1 MLTIDWQ
8 PLRHTALPLY
18 RQIYL
23 YIRGKIQSN
32 QWTDGTLLPSQRLL
46 AKKLQINRST
56 LLLAL
61 DELRADGYI
70 TSRRGSGIF
79 VNSSAWSEL
88 AAAARSWNT
97 RLSTDAFLSNQ
108 PMIQQINELEFD
120 PKMIRLGTGELA
132 PELFPNTVLKRL
144 IAETAPKIDSFG
156 YQEPLGLLPLREQV
170 SLHLK
175 KRGITAA
182 SSNILIVSGA
192 LQALQLICFGLL
204 APKDAMFVERPSY
217 LLSLKLFRSLQL
229 HFSEIPMTN
238 CGLSL
243 PSLRQQ
249 QKAHRHALL
258 YTVPT
263 FHNPTG
269 ILMPLEKRHALLH
282 FCQETRLPIVEDDV
296 YRDLWL
302 DKEPP
307 APLKAL
313 DNSGLVLYVSSLS
326 KTIGP
331 GLRIGWI
338 AGPEPIIRRLADLK
352 MQHDYGSSTL
362 SQWVAAEWL
371 RKDLESLHLN
381 NLRNNLRQ
389 RRTITL
395 QCLQEYFSKIASWN
409 IPTGGFYIW
418 LKLKNPVSMP
428 QLFKAACSRNI
439 LLNPG
444 TIYDQQSN
452 QHLRISYAYAKPNDI
467 RYGLQQLAKLLSEK
481 SNV

>member
-8 PLRHTALPLY
+8 PARHTALPLY

-23 YIRGKIQSN
+23 YIQGKIQSG
-32 QWTDGTLLPSQRLL
+32 QWTNGTRLPPQRLL
-46 AKKLQINRST
+46 AREFQVNRST
-56 LLLAL
+56 LLPAL

-70 TSRRGSGIF
+70 SSHQGSGIV
-79 VNSSAWSEL
+79 VNGSAWSEL
-88 AAAARSWNT
+88 AAAARSWNE

-108 PMIQQINELEFD
+108 PMVQQINELEFA
-120 PKMIRLGTGELA
+120 PQMIRLGTGELA
-132 PELFPNTVLKRL
+132 PELFPNDALRQL

-156 YQEPLGLLPLREQV
+156 YQEPQGLPGLREQV
-170 SLHLK
+170 SRHLRK
-175 KRGITAA
+175 NGILAA
-182 SSNILIVSGA
+182 PANILIVSGA

-229 HFSEIPMTN
+229 RFSEIPMTSS
-238 CGLSL
+238 GLSL
-243 PSLRQQ
+243 ASLKKQQ
-249 QKAHRHALL
+249 QSHRHALL

-269 ILMPLEKRHALLH
+269 SLLPLEKRQALLR
-282 FCQETRLPIVEDDV
+282 FCQQARLPIVEDDV

-313 DNSGLVLYVSSLS
+313 DDSGLVLYVSSLS

-371 RKDLESLHLN
+371 RRDLESTHLLQ
-381 NLRNNLRQ
+381 LREKLRQ
-389 RRTITL
+389 RRTLTM
-395 QCLQEYFSKIASWN
+395 QCLQANFSQLASWN
-409 IPTGGFYIW
+409 TPAGGFYIW
-418 LKLKNPVSMP
+418 LKLKKPVSMP
-428 QLFKAACSRNI
+428 ALFKAACARNI

-452 QHLRISYAYAKPNDI
+452 QYLRISYAYAKPADI
-467 RYGLQQLAKLLSEK
+467 CAGLRQLAKLLSR
-481 SNV
+481 

>member
-8 PLRHTALPLY
+8 PARHTALPLY

-23 YIRGKIQSN
+23 YIQGKIQSG
-32 QWTDGTLLPSQRLL
+32 QWTNGTRLPPQRML
-46 AKKLQINRST
+46 AREFQVNRST
-56 LLLAL
+56 LLPAL

-70 TSRRGSGIF
+70 SSHQGSGIV
-79 VNSSAWSEL
+79 VNGSAWSEL
-88 AAAARSWNT
+88 AAAARSWNE

-108 PMIQQINELEFD
+108 PMVQQINELEFA
-120 PKMIRLGTGELA
+120 PQMIRLGTGELA
-132 PELFPNTVLKRL
+132 PELFPNDALRQL

-156 YQEPLGLLPLREQV
+156 YQEPQGLPGLREQV
-170 SLHLK
+170 SRHLRK
-175 KRGITAA
+175 NGILAA
-182 SSNILIVSGA
+182 PANILIVSGA

-229 HFSEIPMTN
+229 RFSEIPMTSS
-238 CGLSL
+238 GLSL
-243 PSLRQQ
+243 ASLKKQQ
-249 QKAHRHALL
+249 QSHRHALL

-269 ILMPLEKRHALLH
+269 SLLPLEKRQALLR
-282 FCQETRLPIVEDDV
+282 FCQQARLPIVEDDV

-313 DNSGLVLYVSSLS
+313 DDSGLVLYVSSLS

-371 RKDLESLHLN
+371 RRDLESTHLLQ
-381 NLRNNLRQ
+381 LREKLRQ
-389 RRTITL
+389 RRALTL
-395 QCLQEYFSKIASWN
+395 QCLQADFSQLASWN
-409 IPTGGFYIW
+409 TPAGGFYIW
-418 LKLKNPVSMP
+418 LKLKKPVSMP
-428 QLFKAACSRNI
+428 ALFKAACARNI

-452 QHLRISYAYAKPNDI
+452 QYLRISYAYAKPADI
-467 RYGLQQLAKLLSEK
+467 CAGLRQLAKLLSR
-481 SNV
+481 

>member
-8 PLRHTALPLY
+8 PARHTALPLY

-23 YIRGKIQSN
+23 YIRGKIQSG
-32 QWTDGTLLPSQRLL
+32 QWTNGTRLPPQRLL
-46 AKKLQINRST
+46 AREFQVNRST
-56 LLLAL
+56 LLPAL

-70 TSRRGSGIF
+70 SSRQGSGIV
-79 VNSSAWSEL
+79 VNGSAWSEL
-88 AAAARSWNT
+88 AAAARSWNE

-108 PMIQQINELEFD
+108 PMVQQINELEFA
-120 PKMIRLGTGELA
+120 PQMIRLGTGELA
-132 PELFPNTVLKRL
+132 PELFPNDALRQL

-156 YQEPLGLLPLREQV
+156 YQEPQGLPGLREQV
-170 SLHLK
+170 SRHLRK
-175 KRGITAA
+175 NGILAA
-182 SSNILIVSGA
+182 PANILIVSGA

-229 HFSEIPMTN
+229 RFSEIPMTSS
-238 CGLSL
+238 GLSL
-243 PSLRQQ
+243 ASLKKQQ
-249 QKAHRHALL
+249 QSHRHALL

-269 ILMPLEKRHALLH
+269 SLLPLEKRQALLR
-282 FCQETRLPIVEDDV
+282 FCQQARLPIVEDDV

-313 DNSGLVLYVSSLS
+313 DDSGLVLYVSSLS

-371 RKDLESLHLN
+371 RRDLESTHLLQ
-381 NLRNNLRQ
+381 LREKLRQ
-389 RRTITL
+389 RRTLTL
-395 QCLQEYFSKIASWN
+395 QCLQANFSQLASWN
-409 IPTGGFYIW
+409 TPAGGFYIW
-418 LKLKNPVSMP
+418 LKLKKPVSMP
-428 QLFKAACSRNI
+428 ALFKAACARNI

-452 QHLRISYAYAKPNDI
+452 QYLRISYAYAKPADI
-467 RYGLQQLAKLLSEK
+467 CAGLRQLAKLLSR
-481 SNV
+481 

>member
-1 MLTIDWQ
+1 M
-8 PLRHTALPLY
+8 
-18 RQIYL
+18 
-23 YIRGKIQSN
+23 
-32 QWTDGTLLPSQRLL
+32 
-46 AKKLQINRST
+46 
-56 LLLAL
+56 
-61 DELRADGYI
+61 
-70 TSRRGSGIF
+70 
-79 VNSSAWSEL
+79 V
-88 AAAARSWNT
+88 
-97 RLSTDAFLSNQ
+97 
-108 PMIQQINELEFD
+108 QQINELEFA
-120 PKMIRLGTGELA
+120 PQMIRLGTGELA
-132 PELFPNTVLKRL
+132 PELFPNDALRQL

-156 YQEPLGLLPLREQV
+156 YQEPQGLPGLREQV
-170 SLHLK
+170 SRHLRK
-175 KRGITAA
+175 NGILAA
-182 SSNILIVSGA
+182 PANILIVSGA

-229 HFSEIPMTN
+229 RFSEIPMTSS
-238 CGLSL
+238 GLSL
-243 PSLRQQ
+243 ASLKKQQ
-249 QKAHRHALL
+249 QSHRHALL

-269 ILMPLEKRHALLH
+269 SLLPLEKRQALLL
-282 FCQETRLPIVEDDV
+282 FCQQARLPIVEDDV

-313 DNSGLVLYVSSLS
+313 DDSGLVLYVSSLS

-371 RKDLESLHLN
+371 RRDLESTHLLQ
-381 NLRNNLRQ
+381 LREKLRQ
-389 RRTITL
+389 RRTLTL
-395 QCLQEYFSKIASWN
+395 QCLQADFSQLASWN
-409 IPTGGFYIW
+409 TPAGGFYIW
-418 LKLKNPVSMP
+418 LKLKKPVSMP
-428 QLFKAACSRNI
+428 ALFKAACARNI

-452 QHLRISYAYAKPNDI
+452 QYLRISYAYAKPADI
-467 RYGLQQLAKLLSEK
+467 CAGLRQLAKLLSR
-481 SNV
+481 